1 MKTEEMLDF
10 YRNIIYV
17 QVFNQEAA

>member
-10 YRNIIYV
+10 YRNILYV